1 MDNTTQALV
10 FFLFTLSDILI
21 NFSYFHFIF
30 RHGSLRA
37 SEGGIFKLQLIS
49 SCFVGIFGAI
59 LILNNPDPIIIS
71 CVLGCVFLHGIYS
84 LTFLEF
90 WALAQGSFSQ
100 EIVKLARRQPITD
113 TSLTKLINIGDGK
126 LKTRLNGLHAG
137 GMIKLQD
144 GLWVISSKGTPSSA
158 CMFYIQRLVKLQ
170 DPG

>member
-1 MDNTTQALV
+1 MGDTTQALV
-10 FFLFTLSDILI
+10 FFLFTISVILI

-30 RHGSLRA
+30 RHRSLRT

-49 SCFVGIFGAI
+49 SCFVGVIGGL
-59 LILNNPDPIIIS
+59 LILKNPDPTIIS
-71 CVLGCVFLHGIYS
+71 CVVGCIFLNGIYS

-100 EIVKLARRQPITD
+100 EIVKLASHQPITD

-126 LKTRLNGLHAG
+126 LKTRLNGLHAR

-144 GLWVISSKGTPSSA
+144 GLWVISPKGTPSSA
-158 CMFYIQRLVKLQ
+158 CMFYIQKMVKLQ

>member
-1 MDNTTQALV
+1 MGNTTQALV
-10 FFLFTLSDILI
+10 FFLFTLSVILI
-21 NFSYFHFIF
+21 NFSYFNFIF

-37 SEGGIFKLQLIS
+37 SEGGIFKLQLKS

-71 CVLGCVFLHGIYS
+71 CVLGCIFLNGIYS

-100 EIVKLARRQPITD
+100 EIVKLAHHQPITD
-113 TSLTKLINIGDGK
+113 TSLKKLIDIGDGK
-126 LKTRLNGLHAG
+126 LKTRLNGLHAR
-137 GMIKLQD
+137 GMINLQD
-144 GLWVISSKGTPSSA
+144 GLWVISLKGTPTSA
-158 CMFYIQRLVKLQ
+158 CLFYIQKMVKLQ

>member
-10 FFLFTLSDILI
+10 FFLFTLSVILI

-30 RHGSLRA
+30 RRGSLRA

-59 LILNNPDPIIIS
+59 LILNNPNPIIIS

-100 EIVKLARRQPITD
+100 EIVQLALRQPITGV
-113 TSLTKLINIGDGK
+113 SIVQLIDIGEGK
-126 LKTRLNGLHAG
+126 LKSRLHGLHTG
-137 GMIKLQD
+137 GMIKFQD
-144 GLWVISSKGTPSSA
+144 GLWVISSKGTPLSA
-158 CMFYIQRLVKLQ
+158 CMFYIQKMVKLQ